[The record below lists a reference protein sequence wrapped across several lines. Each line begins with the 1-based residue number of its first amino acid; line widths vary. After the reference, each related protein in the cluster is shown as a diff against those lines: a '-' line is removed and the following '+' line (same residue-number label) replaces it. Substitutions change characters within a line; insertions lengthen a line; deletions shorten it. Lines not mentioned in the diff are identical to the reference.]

1 MKKQFL
7 AVSALALA
15 VMSGSALAAPQ
26 DVQFVGTVT
35 DVTCDIKPEVN
46 GTTGNFVQLGNVKK
60 GQTGAVTLF
69 ALKADAG
76 SSTDPNSCGSLVAN
90 KTATVSWIGGF
101 NTEGL
106 TPKTGT
112 ATDAVALISTVN
124 ASGQTQEVAMTS
136 TTNEAD
142 FNAANLTNGTGLQYK
157 AQLKGGQQVGEY
169 ISSAAFLVQYN

>member
-35 DVTCDIKPEVN
+35 DVTCDIKPEVG
-46 GTTGNFVQLGNVKK
+46 GTTGNYVQLGNVTA
-60 GQTGAVTLF
+60 GQTGNAELF
-69 ALKADAG
+69 TLKADG
-76 SSTDPNSCGSLVAN
+76 GTGPGSCGTLVTN

-101 NTEGL
+101 NGEGL
-106 TPKTGT
+106 TAKTGT
-112 ATDAVALISTVN
+112 ATDAVAIITTVN
-124 ASGQTQEVAMTS
+124 STGQQVAMTS
-136 TTNEAD
+136 TTNEAE

-157 AQLKGGQQVGEY
+157 AQLKGGTKLGDY
-169 ISSAAFLVQYN
+169 ISSAAFLVQYK

>member
-46 GTTGNFVQLGNVKK
+46 GTTGNYVQLGNVNK
-60 GQTGAVTLF
+60 GQTGGEMLF

-76 SSTDPNSCGSLVAN
+76 AGGACSSAVAQ

-101 NTEGL
+101 NGEGL
-106 TPKTGT
+106 TAKTGT
-112 ATDAVALISTVN
+112 ATDAVALITTVN
-124 ASGQTQEVAMTS
+124 ASGQNQVVMNS

-157 AQLKGGQQVGEY
+157 AQLKGGQKLGDY
-169 ISSAAFLVQYN
+169 ISSAAFLVQYK

>member
-35 DVTCDIKPEVN
+35 DVTCDIKPEVG
-46 GTTGNFVQLGNVKK
+46 GTTGNYVQLGNVTA
-60 GQTGAVTLF
+60 GQTGSEQLF
-69 ALKADAG
+69 TLKADAG
-76 SSTDPNSCGSLVAN
+76 TGANSCGSLVAN

-101 NTEGL
+101 NGEGL
-106 TPKTGT
+106 TAKTGT

-124 ASGQTQEVAMTS
+124 ASGQQVSMTN
-136 TTNEAD
+136 TATEAD

-157 AQLKGGQQVGEY
+157 AQLKGGTKLGDY
-169 ISSAAFLVQYN
+169 ISSAAFLVTYK

>member
-46 GTTGNFVQLGNVKK
+46 GTTGNYVQLGNVNK
-60 GQTGAVTLF
+60 GQTGAEMLF
-69 ALKADAG
+69 ALKADG
-76 SSTDPNSCGSLVAN
+76 GTGNVCSTAVAN

-101 NTEGL
+101 NGEGL
-106 TPKTGT
+106 TAKTGT
-112 ATDAVALISTVN
+112 ATDAVALITTVN
-124 ASGQTQEVAMTS
+124 ASGQNQVTMTS
-136 TTNEAD
+136 AGTDAE
-142 FNAANLTNGTGLQYK
+142 FNAAKLTNGDGLQYK
-157 AQLKGGQQVGEY
+157 AQLKGGQQLGDY
-169 ISSAAFLVQYN
+169 ISSAAFLVQYK

>member
-35 DVTCDIKPEVN
+35 DVTCDIKPEVG
-46 GTTGNFVQLGNVKK
+46 GTTGNYVQLGNVTAS
-60 GQTGAVTLF
+60 QTGNAELF
-69 ALKADAG
+69 TLKADG
-76 SSTDPNSCGSLVAN
+76 GTGPGSCGTLVAN

-101 NTEGL
+101 NGEGL
-106 TPKTGT
+106 TAKTGT
-112 ATDAVALISTVN
+112 ATDAVAIITTVN
-124 ASGQTQEVAMTS
+124 STGQQVAMTS
-136 TTNEAD
+136 TKNEAE

-157 AQLKGGQQVGEY
+157 AQLKGGTQLGDY
-169 ISSAAFLVQYN
+169 ISSAAFLVQYK

>member
-35 DVTCDIKPEVN
+35 DVTCDIKPEVG
-46 GTTGNFVQLGNVKK
+46 GTTGNYVQLGNVTA
-60 GQTGAVTLF
+60 GQTGSEELF
-69 ALKADAG
+69 TLKADGASNNCATTVAG
-76 SSTDPNSCGSLVAN
+76 

-101 NTEGL
+101 NGEGL
-106 TPKTGT
+106 TAKTGT
-112 ATDAVALISTVN
+112 ATDAVAVITTVN
-124 ASGQTQEVAMTS
+124 ATSQNQVVMNS
-136 TTNEAD
+136 TTTEAE

-157 AQLKGGQQVGEY
+157 AQLKGGTKLGDY
-169 ISSAAFLVQYN
+169 ISSAAFLVQYK

>member
-46 GTTGNFVQLGNVKK
+46 GTTGNYVQLGNVNK
-60 GQTGAVTLF
+60 GQTGAEMLF

-76 SSTDPNSCGSLVAN
+76 TGNVCSTAVAQ
-90 KTATVSWIGGF
+90 KTATVSWLGGF
-101 NTEGL
+101 DGTGL
-106 TPKTGT
+106 TAKTGT
-112 ATDAVALISTVN
+112 ATDAHALITTVN
-124 ASGQTQEVAMTS
+124 ASGQQVLMTS
-136 TTNEAD
+136 TTTEAD

-157 AQLKGGQQVGEY
+157 AQLKGGTQLGDY
-169 ISSAAFLVQYN
+169 ISSAAFLVTYK

>member
-7 AVSALALA
+7 AVSALTLA
-15 VMSGSALAAPQ
+15 VLSGSALAAPQ

-46 GTTGNFVQLGNVKK
+46 GTTGNYVQLGNVNK
-60 GQTGAVTLF
+60 GQTGAEMLF
-69 ALKADAG
+69 TLKADAG
-76 SSTDPNSCGSLVAN
+76 TGANSCGTAVAQ

-101 NTEGL
+101 NGEGL
-106 TPKTGT
+106 TAKTGT
-112 ATDAVALISTVN
+112 ATDAVAIITTVN
-124 ASGQTQEVAMTS
+124 ASGQNQVAMTS

-157 AQLKGGQQVGEY
+157 AQLKGGQQLGDY
-169 ISSAAFLVQYN
+169 MSSAAFLVQYK